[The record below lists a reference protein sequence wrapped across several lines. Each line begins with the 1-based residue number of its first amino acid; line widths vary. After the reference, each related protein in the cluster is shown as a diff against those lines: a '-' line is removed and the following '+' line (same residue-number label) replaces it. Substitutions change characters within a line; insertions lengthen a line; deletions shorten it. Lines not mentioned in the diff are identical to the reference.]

1 MSPRSPVLEKYLE
14 RSRKIRSCLCVGL
27 DADFRKLP
35 ERFLQQDFPQF
46 AFNQWI
52 IEQTHEFAA
61 AYKPNTAFYEARG
74 ERGMHELKLTMQYL
88 HSNHPDIF
96 LIDDAKR
103 ADIDSTN
110 LGYVTAIFDELG
122 FDAVTLHPYL
132 GRTALAPF
140 LDRADKASI
149 ILCRTS
155 NPGAGDLQDLA
166 VGKQQEPLWKVVA
179 EKVVQEWNTNN
190 NCMLVVGATYPEE
203 LRQIRQMV
211 GEEMQFLVPGVGAQ
225 GGSLTEA
232 LQAGANSQGEG
243 LIINS
248 ARGIIFA
255 ADPRAEAQTLVE
267 EYRTFLHTLDR

>member
-1 MSPRSPVLEKYLE
+1 MSSLSPALQKFLD
-14 RSRKIRSCLCVGL
+14 RSRAIQSCLCVGL
-27 DADFRKLP
+27 DADFNKLP
-35 ERFLQQDFPQF
+35 ERFLQQELPQF

-61 AYKPNTAFYEARG
+61 AYKPNSAFYEARG
-74 ERGMHELKLTMQYL
+74 GQGMQELKLTLQYL
-88 HSNHPDIF
+88 HENHPDIF

-132 GRTALAPF
+132 GQTALAPF
-140 LDRADKASI
+140 LDRADKVSI

-155 NPGAGDLQDLA
+155 NPGAGDLQDLP
-166 VGKQQEPLWKVVA
+166 VGSQQDPLWKIVA
-179 EKVVQEWNTNN
+179 QKVSQDWNTNN

-203 LRQIRQMV
+203 LRQIRAVV
-211 GEEMQFLVPGVGAQ
+211 GEEMLFLVPGVGAQ

-232 LQAGANSQGEG
+232 LQAGANSKGEG
-243 LIINS
+243 LVINS

-255 ADPRAEAQTLVE
+255 ENPRAEAQKLVE
-267 EYRTFLHTLDR
+267 EYRAFLQTLSL

>member
-1 MSPRSPVLEKYLE
+1 MSSLSPAVPKYLN
-14 RSRKIRSCLCVGL
+14 RSRAIQSCLCVGL
-27 DADFRKLP
+27 DADFIKLP
-35 ERFLQQDFPQF
+35 ERFKHEKFPQF

-61 AYKPNTAFYEARG
+61 AYKPNSAFYEARG
-74 ERGMHELKLTMQYL
+74 EQGMRELKLTMQYL
-88 HSNHPDIF
+88 HENHPDIF

-110 LGYVTAIFDELG
+110 LGYVAAIFDELG

-155 NPGAGDLQDLA
+155 NPGAADLQDLA
-166 VGKQQEPLWKVVA
+166 VGSQQEPLWKVVA
-179 EKVVQEWNTNN
+179 QKVSQEWNSNN

-203 LRQIRQMV
+203 LKQIREVV
-211 GEEMQFLVPGVGAQ
+211 GEEMLFLVPGVGAQ

-232 LQAGANSQGEG
+232 LQAGASSTGEG
-243 LIINS
+243 LVINS

-255 ADPRAEAQTLVE
+255 EDPRAEAQKLVAD
-267 EYRTFLHTLDR
+267 YRAFLRTLDK